1 MQKQTIFV
9 REATGLV
16 KSLGFVDQFVISQ
29 SIIIFLNSFV
39 LTALYAPIF
48 FPGANLELVFALGSI
63 PAFAM
68 AWVYS
73 ILSAAIP
80 RSGGDYV
87 WSSRIIGPFYGSIQF
102 TFLIVTAVIGGLGL
116 PTYYAVNIALS
127 QLLFS
132 LGVTTKNASLV
143 NLGSSISTHTQLGFA
158 IGLVIII
165 IGTLVAL
172 FGLRTFSWFQRSAM
186 ILFFAVSALFVGLLI
201 TANPSTIQSLF
212 NNAMNLAGSSTTY
225 SGVVQQAQSSG
236 LTTFS
241 LKNTL
246 LASIPWGFLA
256 FTGFNFGS
264 YLSGETR
271 GVKSSMTK
279 ALFTSVAL
287 TTVLL
292 VLLSVFSYRDFG
304 ISFLNE
310 AGSAS
315 SPVLLTPS
323 LLISLENPAAA
334 AIIGFGL
341 FLGFIVVSIS
351 YLVTISRMIFAA
363 SFDRMVP
370 AKLSDVSDK
379 FHSPYLSVLLLSA
392 VWVVFTAILFF
403 NGFIASLLNTSI
415 VAPVGYILPLI
426 AVLAF
431 YFTKKELF
439 AKTVG
444 QVSKPLPLIIA
455 AAVGVGSFIFYI
467 IAQTFPIISG
477 TFLGASLSLAYE
489 VVVAIFVIGVLI
501 YAYARISTKR
511 TGLSLASIYAELPPE

>member
-1 MQKQTIFV
+1 MPEQTIFV
-9 REATGLV
+9 RQSTGLV
-16 KSLGFVDQFVISQ
+16 KSLGFLDQFFISQ

-39 LTALYAPIF
+39 LTSLYAPIF
-48 FPGANLELVFALGSI
+48 FPGANLEIVFALGAI

-68 AWVYS
+68 AAVYS

-87 WSSRIIGPFYGSIQF
+87 WSTRIIGPFYGSIQF
-102 TFLIVTAVIGGLGL
+102 TFLLGTAVIGGLGL

-127 QLLFS
+127 ELLFS
-132 LGVTTKNASLV
+132 LGATTNSSSLV
-143 NLGSSISTHTQLGFA
+143 NLGTSISQHSQLGFGIA
-158 IGLVIII
+158 LVIII

-172 FGLRTFSWFQRSAM
+172 FGLKAFSWFQRTAM
-186 ILFFAVSALFVGLLI
+186 IIFFAISAVFVALLV
-201 TANPSTIQSLF
+201 AVNPSTIPSLL
-212 NNAMNLAGSSTTY
+212 NHAMNLAGSNTTY
-225 SGVVQQAQSSG
+225 AGVVQQAQSSN
-236 LTTFS
+236 LTSFN

-271 GVKSSMTK
+271 GVKSSMTR
-279 ALFTSVAL
+279 ALFLSVVV

-292 VLLSVFSYRDFG
+292 VLLSVLSYRDFG
-304 ISFLNE
+304 ISFLNS

-323 LLISLENPAAA
+323 LLISLENPAVAT
-334 AIIGFGL
+334 IIGFGL
-341 FLGFIVVSIS
+341 FLGFIVVSVS
-351 YLVTISRMIFAA
+351 YIVTISRMIFAA
-363 SFDRMVP
+363 SFDRLVP
-370 AKLSDVSDK
+370 AKLSDVNDR
-379 FHSPYLSVLLLSA
+379 FHSPYLAVLLLSA

-403 NGFIASLLNTSI
+403 NGFIASFLNTSI
-415 VAPVGYILPLI
+415 IAPVGYLLPLV

-431 YFTKKELF
+431 YFKKKELF
-439 AKTVG
+439 ESTVG
-444 QVSKPLPLIIA
+444 QISKPLPLIIA

-477 TFLGASLSLAYE
+477 TFLGASLSTAYE
-489 VVVAIFVIGVLI
+489 VVAVIIIIGVLI
-501 YAYARISTKR
+501 YVYARISTER
-511 TGLSLASIYAELPPE
+511 TGIKFKNIYSELPPE